1 LLRTGTT
8 HIFALFKINL
18 NKQIVENPRNVAQM
32 KPGDI
37 AIITGFTDDVI
48 SVKLMEMGCLP
59 GIPVRFNFT
68 APFGDPV
75 CISVS
80 GYELSLRLEEAATI
94 SILN

>member
-1 LLRTGTT
+1 MGGG
-8 HIFALFKINL
+8 AK
-18 NKQIVENPRNVAQM
+18 NVAQM
-32 KPGDI
+32 QPGEVGI
-37 AIITGFTDDVI
+37 VSGFSDDYL

-59 GIPVRFNFT
+59 GAAIRFNFT

>member
-1 LLRTGTT
+1 MSGG
-8 HIFALFKINL
+8 AKS
-18 NKQIVENPRNVAQM
+18 VAQM
-32 KPGDI
+32 QPGEV
-37 AIITGFTDDVI
+37 AIVSGFSDEYL

-59 GIPVRFNFT
+59 GSAVRFNFT